1 MSKVLGIIF
10 SDMHDAAMGELT
22 EHRTMGSVPFGGR
35 YRLIDFTLSNM
46 VNSGISDV
54 GIITKSN
61 YQSLMD
67 HVGSGKEWDLS
78 RKKGG
83 LCILPPYGRE
93 DAGYYRGRLE
103 ALYGIRNYIKNF
115 HADYVVLSDCDMV
128 TSINFEDMIRYH
140 KKCEADITVAYQNKK
155 LISNQVQDTSVLKLD
170 EHHRVVDTL
179 VNPEVE
185 SGNVNLNM
193 VVIRKDLL
201 ERIIRDAASHNE
213 YNMLKTVFQRGV
225 NDYRIYGYEHTG
237 YVADIKGMSSFYECN
252 LELLRPEVR
261 SALFPTARPVY
272 TKVRDEVPVKYGISA
287 NVKNSM
293 IADGCVIQGTVEN
306 SLIFRGVK
314 IGKGAVVRNCVIMQG
329 TVVGENS
336 HLDSVITDKDVL
348 IRDSRTLVGCA
359 SYPMYISKGSAV

>member
-1 MSKVLGIIF
+1 
-10 SDMHDAAMGELT
+10 
-22 EHRTMGSVPFGGR
+22 
-35 YRLIDFTLSNM
+35 
-46 VNSGISDV
+46 
-54 GIITKSN
+54 
-61 YQSLMD
+61 
-67 HVGSGKEWDLS
+67 
-78 RKKGG
+78 
-83 LCILPPYGRE
+83 
-93 DAGYYRGRLE
+93 
-103 ALYGIRNYIKNF
+103 
-115 HADYVVLSDCDMV
+115 
-128 TSINFEDMIRYH
+128 
-140 KKCEADITVAYQNKK
+140 
-155 LISNQVQDTSVLKLD
+155 
-170 EHHRVVDTL
+170 
-179 VNPEVE
+179 
-185 SGNVNLNM
+185 
-193 VVIRKDLL
+193 
-201 ERIIRDAASHNE
+201 
-213 YNMLKTVFQRGV
+213 MLKTVFQRGV

-237 YVADIKGMSSFYECN
+237 YVADIKGMSSFYDCN

-261 SALFPTARPVY
+261 SALFPAARPVY